1 MKIIMTFVLS
11 LMLSTA
17 IMATESSNEQ
27 TVFVKGM
34 VCAFCAQ
41 GIEKSFM
48 KEPEIEKISVRLE
61 EHKVTL
67 TYKEGQK
74 MESAKIASLLE
85 ASGYSVDETRT
96 N

>member
-1 MKIIMTFVLS
+1 MKYFLALICSILIS
-11 LMLSTA
+11 QSALA
-17 IMATESSNEQ
+17 AEQ

-48 KEPEIEKISVRLE
+48 KEPEIEKVSVQLE
-61 EHKVTL
+61 DHKVTL
-67 TYKEGQK
+67 TYKEGKK
-74 MESAKIASLLE
+74 MESSRIAALLE
-85 ASGYSVDETRT
+85 TSGYSVDETRT